1 MRNDL
6 HRHEKSDFVKWI
18 IVFVLIVVLMVGMVG
33 VILQSFT
40 PYKPSDWFKKDDTE
54 QTTSTTHNEV
64 FTVTPYTARLLSE
77 SSSRVSMEMELRE
90 TFSADNRIA
99 EDNANGKGAKW
110 LSENSYDAFC
120 YTAFFYVPQVYNE
133 SYYAFFFFFFYE
145 HDIFYVGNLA
155 VDLYDGAGGKDRF
168 AAFFYQDYYAENNIK
183 VSCGDWSSGVAVFKL
198 EITDQQMRICPSL
211 RDSEDWGIKT
221 KIFASNT
228 AEYRIAKKAFL
239 EGTLTLEQVFGFSD
253 YYLTPYV
260 KERIV
265 LYENFPV
272 KEPVPLPPNPV
283 KDGHTFVGWY
293 YDSALTRPYDGKPI
307 YEDTVLYAKFQ
318 INRYTVTFDSNGGS
332 SVSAQTVDWNTVATL
347 TTPIRDGYAFDGWF
361 LSDGTQYTGQVI
373 KENITLTARWERNR
387 FDVTFNTNGGSEVD
401 NQQVML
407 NHSVTL
413 PSTTNQGY
421 NFVGWFLSDGT
432 QYINQPVTDDLVLVA
447 RWEVIMCTVTFYV
460 GDEVYTTKTVEYGT
474 TLVKVIESAK
484 ELNLSVMSVRSAGG
498 NIDGAEMTNAIVTD
512 DSFEFVSEELTGI
525 DKVINGVNQ
534 NKWQI
539 LGGVAG
545 GVALIAVIAA
555 IVGGTK
561 RKKR

>member
-1 MRNDL
+1 M
-6 HRHEKSDFVKWI
+6 
-18 IVFVLIVVLMVGMVG
+18 
-33 VILQSFT
+33 
-40 PYKPSDWFKKDDTE
+40 
-54 QTTSTTHNEV
+54 
-64 FTVTPYTARLLSE
+64 
-77 SSSRVSMEMELRE
+77 
-90 TFSADNRIA
+90 
-99 EDNANGKGAKW
+99 
-110 LSENSYDAFC
+110 
-120 YTAFFYVPQVYNE
+120 
-133 SYYAFFFFFFYE
+133 
-145 HDIFYVGNLA
+145 
-155 VDLYDGAGGKDRF
+155 
-168 AAFFYQDYYAENNIK
+168 
-183 VSCGDWSSGVAVFKL
+183 
-198 EITDQQMRICPSL
+198 
-211 RDSEDWGIKT
+211 
-221 KIFASNT
+221 
-228 AEYRIAKKAFL
+228 
-239 EGTLTLEQVFGFSD
+239 
-253 YYLTPYV
+253 
-260 KERIV
+260 
-265 LYENFPV
+265 
-272 KEPVPLPPNPV
+272 
-283 KDGHTFVGWY
+283 GWY

-525 DKVINGVNQ
+525 DKVISGVNQ